1 MLVITVLGSEERRGL
16 AGDMTVMTG
25 ELAGVMM
32 MGRGAARGAA
42 LMPVSLWRGAGAM
55 GANPDP
61 CEGEQGRETGTE
73 GITWAGG

>member
-42 LMPVSLWRGAGAM
+42 HMPVSL
-55 GANPDP
+55 
-61 CEGEQGRETGTE
+61 
-73 GITWAGG
+73 